1 MRKLSIVKLPRGY
14 GRRHWVVVDITQ
26 RDIKRG
32 ANAREPGLH
41 LMAGYWYGKGQG
53 HKTRKAYGKM
63 IEVPKGAKVIGY
75 ARTSYLVRKL
85 VD

>member
-14 GRRHWVVVDITQ
+14 GRRHWVAMDITQ

>member
-1 MRKLSIVKLPRGY
+1 MRNLSIVKLPRGY
-14 GRRHWVVVDITQ
+14 GRRHWVAVAITQ
-26 RDIKRG
+26 LDIKRG

-85 VD
+85 VG

>member
-14 GRRHWVVVDITQ
+14 GRRHWVAMDITQ
-26 RDIKRG
+26 LDIKLG

-75 ARTSYLVRKL
+75 ARTSYLIRKL
-85 VD
+85 GI